1 MDAIKRIVI
10 VGDEQAELDGA
21 LRKAAIVEHATEAEV
36 EVVQTTYSALSAD
49 PTSGIPDQERHR
61 LTERL
66 KDAERYALS
75 KVVEPYKDKI
85 ETLTCRIVW
94 SKNPAEDLAA
104 AAQESKADLL
114 IKPMSRHNPLTD
126 FIHTPLDWALM
137 RDAPCPV
144 LITKERPWAQ
154 APRILAA
161 VDAGDFNHED
171 LNKTILVAAQ
181 SLADALAGTL
191 NIVSVYPGLSPHTNE
206 YQTVDLGAAKAQMH
220 QSREQAIDKWTQE
233 LGLNLTSVYLSE
245 GDPGPVIAAMA
256 DDFDVVVIGT
266 AARTGVRKLLVG
278 NTAES
283 IVARVKSDLLAV
295 REAQ

>member
-1 MDAIKRIVI
+1 MDVIKRIVI

-21 LRKAAIVEHATEAEV
+21 LQKAAILEHTTEAEV

-75 KVVEPYKDKI
+75 KVVEPYQAKI

-94 SKNPAEDLAA
+94 SKDPAEALVTAA
-104 AAQESKADLL
+104 GESKADLI

-144 LITKERPWAQ
+144 LITKERPWA
-154 APRILAA
+154 ASPRILAC
-161 VDAGDFNHED
+161 VDAGDFTHEE
-171 LNKTILVAAQ
+171 LNKTILQTAQ
-181 SLADALAGTL
+181 GMAEALGGAL
-191 NIVSVYPGLSPHTNE
+191 NVVTVYPGLSPHTNA
-206 YQTVDLGAAKAQMH
+206 YATVDLGTAKAQMH

-256 DDFDVVVIGT
+256 DDFDLVVIGT
-266 AARTGVRKLLVG
+266 AARRGVKKLLVG

-295 REAQ
+295 REPA